1 MYINTL
7 TKKYPYSIFQLRQD
21 NPEVSFPKE
30 LSDISLAEFGVY
42 PVRFSEVPSFDRQT
56 QTITEDFP
64 VHKDGEW
71 LQQWKISPLSD
82 TEIIENKKNA
92 AEILQAEIVQATQER
107 LDSFARTRN
116 YDGILSACT
125 YATSNVP
132 KFSREGQ
139 AAVNLRDA
147 TWAALYQILEDVQTG
162 KRDAPTGFQDI
173 EADLPALEWPV

>member
-1 MYINTL
+1 MYYQTADELGL
-7 TKKYPYSIFQLRQD
+7 TFEQVRRLFPQTSFREGAELDMPRVRSYTPTPTPQY
-21 NPEVSFPKE
+21 NP
-30 LSDISLAEFGVY
+30 ATHGVRESP
-42 PVRFSEVPSFDRQT
+42 PV
-56 QTITEDFP
+56 
-64 VHKDGEW
+64 DG
-71 LQQWKISPLSD
+71 LQQWEIYPLPAD
-82 TEIIENKKNA
+82 EVA
-92 AEILQAEIVQATQER
+92 ANQAAAAKALQDSIVASTQEY

-162 KRDAPTGFQDI
+162 KRNAPTGFQDI

>member
-1 MYINTL
+1 MRYLNTR
-7 TKKYPYSIFQLRQD
+7 TREYPLSEFDIKQR
-21 NPEVSFPKE
+21 NPNISFP
-30 LSDISLAEFGVY
+30 SDFSNLPEDYVSVKYSPSPPFNSMAEF
-42 PVRFSEVPSFDRQT
+42 PE
-56 QTITEDFP
+56 EDSP
-64 VHKDGEW
+64 IEINGEW
-71 LQQWKISPLSD
+71 VQAWKIVPLS
-82 TEIIENKKNA
+82 EEVIQKNL
-92 AEILQAEIVQATQER
+92 LQKSQELKADIVNSTQER

-147 TWAALYQILEDVQTG
+147 TWAALYQILEEVQTG
-162 KRDAPTGFQDI
+162 KRNAPMGFQDI

>member
-1 MYINTL
+1 MQIN
-7 TKKYPYSIFQLRQD
+7 KEKNKYPYTELDLIRD
-21 NPEVSFPKE
+21 NPQVSFPSEITEATKSIYSVFPVQPTPLPVFNYLTHKVVE
-30 LSDISLAEFGVY
+30 DY
-42 PVRFSEVPSFDRQT
+42 PVEQNSIWVQSWMIVPLTEEELQRRVHGLTT
-56 QTITEDFP
+56 Q
-64 VHKDGEW
+64 
-71 LQQWKISPLSD
+71 
-82 TEIIENKKNA
+82 
-92 AEILQAEIVQATQER
+92 IVQATQER
-107 LDSFARTRN
+107 LDTFARTRN

-162 KRDAPTGFQDI
+162 KRNAPMGFQDI